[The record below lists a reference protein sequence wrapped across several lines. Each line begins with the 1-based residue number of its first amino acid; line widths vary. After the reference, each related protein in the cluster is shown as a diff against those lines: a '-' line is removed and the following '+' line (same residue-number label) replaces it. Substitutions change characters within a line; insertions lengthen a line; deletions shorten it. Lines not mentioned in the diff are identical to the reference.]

1 MSLPPVALLRERYH
15 YNPLDGSIKYLI
27 SRGPRRAGD
36 TAFLPAKGR
45 PVLFIDGKSYP
56 AGAIV
61 WAMYHGEAPTEHV
74 SPEDGDP
81 LNLRLSNLRLSPE
94 PFTRRYRRGRA
105 AARPMW
111 MRGGL
116 HYDRTAQLWEASIK
130 TRTSRRVIGRYESR
144 QEAIAA
150 KRQALKSCRE
160 EALECLLSEESD
172 ATD

>member
-1 MSLPPVALLRERYH
+1 MTLPPITLLRERYH

-36 TAFLPAKGR
+36 TVFLPAKGR

-74 SPEDGDP
+74 IPEDGDP

-111 MRGGL
+111 LRGGL

-150 KRQALKSCRE
+150 KRQALKSWVPEGPSEPAGE
-160 EALECLLSEESD
+160 EID

>member
-1 MSLPPVALLRERYH
+1 MTLPPITLLRERYH

-27 SRGPRRAGD
+27 SRGPCRAGD
-36 TAFLPAKGR
+36 AVFLPAKGR

-74 SPEDGDP
+74 IPEDGDP

-111 MRGGL
+111 LRGGL
-116 HYDRTAQLWEASIK
+116 HYDRTAQVWEASIK
-130 TRTSRRVIGRYESR
+130 TATSRRVIGRYESR

-150 KRQALKSCRE
+150 KRQALRSRE
-160 EALECLLSEESD
+160 WEEGPQEEEEEND
-172 ATD
+172 AAD